1 MRGFRVGAA
10 LALASS
16 APLLQANV
24 DRLDGFADRAL
35 AAHNRERASVGVP
48 AVAWDEALAG
58 EALARAR
65 QIARTGRFEHANERV
80 SPISGRGENLWEGTT
95 GRYALEEMISGWS
108 EERADFVP
116 GVFPNVSRSHD
127 LGEVAH
133 YTQMVW
139 RGTTRIGCAVADDGR
154 QEILVCRYV
163 APGNVMGERP
173 I

>member
-10 LALASS
+10 LALTCC
-16 APLLQANV
+16 APLMQANV
-24 DRLDGFADRAL
+24 DRLDRFAERVL
-35 AAHNRERASVGVP
+35 AAHNRERAAVSVP
-48 AVAWDEALAG
+48 ALLWDRTLAA

-65 QIARTGRFEHANERV
+65 HIASTGRFEHANETGT
-80 SPISGRGENLWEGTT
+80 PISGRGENLWEGTS
-95 GRYALEEMISGWS
+95 GRYALEEMISDWS
-108 EERADFVP
+108 DERADFLS

-133 YTQMVW
+133 YTQMIW
-139 RGTTRIGCAVADDGR
+139 RGSTRVGCAVADDGR
-154 QEILVCRYV
+154 HEILVCRYV